1 MSNTMRESQIEAYLV
16 KQVRA
21 HGGDTRKVKWI
32 GRVGCPDRVV
42 FLRGLTLWVE
52 LKTQSGKVSP
62 SQAREIKFLKLHDQF
77 VFVIDSKFE
86 VDYMIKAM
94 LSLANGKVARH

>member
-16 KQVRA
+16 KQVHE
-21 HGGDTRKVKWI
+21 HGGETRKVKWI
-32 GRVGCPDRVV
+32 GRVGCPDRIV
-42 FLRGLTLWVE
+42 FLNGLIIWVE
-52 LKTQSGKVSP
+52 LKTQSGKVSL
-62 SQAREIKFLKLHDQF
+62 SQSREIKFLELHDQF